1 MGLFDQVLGAISN
14 PQQQASVGQLGSI
27 LGAVQQLS
35 AGQGVDANAM
45 QGVVSNVGG
54 FVRTALQEKR
64 AADGNA
70 GVEALVNQ
78 FAGTGV
84 NPIAMQLLFP
94 PQKQQQIAETVAQRT
109 GLDPSLVRSLLP
121 AVVPIV
127 LKLLQTGAPTPSA
140 SATAGAA
147 PSNSV
152 LNTFLDTDGDGDVDM
167 ADTLAMAGKFLQ
179 NRG

>member
-14 PQQQASVGQLGSI
+14 PQQQASVDQLGSI

-35 AGQGVDANAM
+35 ASQGVDANSM

-64 AADGNA
+64 ASEGNA
-70 GVEALVNQ
+70 GVNSVLNQ
-78 FAGTGV
+78 FAGTGA
-84 NPIAMQLLFP
+84 NPAALLSLFS
-94 PQKQQQIAETVAQRT
+94 PQQQQQIAETVAQRT
-109 GLDPSLVRSLLP
+109 GLNATLVRSLLP
-121 AVVPIV
+121 SVVPIV
-127 LKLLQTGAPTPSA
+127 LKLLQTGAAAPGTPA
-140 SATAGAA
+140 AAQAA

-152 LNTFLDTDGDGDVDM
+152 LNVFLDADGDGDVDM
-167 ADTLAMAGKFLQ
+167 ADTLSMAGRFMQ

>member
-14 PQQQASVGQLGSI
+14 PQQQASVDQLGSI

-35 AGQGVDANAM
+35 AGQGVDANSM

-64 AADGNA
+64 ASEGNA

-78 FAGTGV
+78 FSGTRS
-84 NPIAMQLLFP
+84 NPAALQSLFS
-94 PQKQQQIAETVAQRT
+94 PQQQQQIAATVAQRT
-109 GLDPSLVRSLLP
+109 GLDPNLVRSLLP
-121 AVVPIV
+121 SVVPIV
-127 LKLLQTGAPTPSA
+127 LKLLQTGAPASG
-140 SATAGAA
+140 SATTAQAA
-147 PSNSV
+147 PGNSV
-152 LNTFLDTDGDGDVDM
+152 LNVFLDADGDGDVDM
-167 ADTLAMAGKFLQ
+167 ADTLSLAGRFMQ

>member
-14 PQQQASVGQLGSI
+14 PQQQASVDQLGSI

-64 AADGNA
+64 AAEGNA

-78 FAGTGV
+78 FAGTGA
-84 NPIAMQLLFP
+84 NPVAMQLLFP

-127 LKLLQTGAPTPSA
+127 LKLLQTGAPTPGA
-140 SATAGAA
+140 AATAGAA
-147 PSNSV
+147 PTNSV

-167 ADTLAMAGKFLQ
+167 ADTLSMAGKFLQ
-179 NRG
+179 NR